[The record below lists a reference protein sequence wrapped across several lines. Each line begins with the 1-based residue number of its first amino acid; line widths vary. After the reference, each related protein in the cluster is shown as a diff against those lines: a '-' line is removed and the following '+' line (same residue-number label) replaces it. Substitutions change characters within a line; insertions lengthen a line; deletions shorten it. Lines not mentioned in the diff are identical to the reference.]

1 MKGIAKVAAIIGFA
15 FAYTELIATSG
26 EVQALTAMKMKFPD
40 EIDQF
45 MNAAANP
52 EEYGITK
59 PYTKLKLKT
68 ISALVKRM

>member
-15 FAYTELIATSG
+15 FAYTELIATAG

-40 EIDQF
+40 EVDQF

-52 EEYGITK
+52 EEHGITN

-68 ISALVKRM
+68 MSALVKEM